1 LYIIVNFA
9 TEINIKYNIKPICIM
24 SDLAKFGQMAAQEV
38 GQRAIQSVVKNPQ
51 AAVATGI
58 AAAKT
63 IGGAIVIAAP
73 YVAAIAVGGAIGY
86 GVAWGL
92 DKIFGD

>member
-1 LYIIVNFA
+1 
-9 TEINIKYNIKPICIM
+9 M
-24 SDLAKFGQMAAQEV
+24 SDLAKFGQMAAQEA

-51 AAVATGI
+51 AAVAAGI
-58 AAAKT
+58 AATKT

-92 DKIFGD
+92 GKIFGD

>member
-1 LYIIVNFA
+1 
-9 TEINIKYNIKPICIM
+9 M

-51 AAVATGI
+51 TAVATGI

-63 IGGAIVIAAP
+63 VGGAIVIAAP

-92 DKIFGD
+92 NKIFGD

>member
-1 LYIIVNFA
+1 
-9 TEINIKYNIKPICIM
+9 M

-38 GQRAIQSVVKNPQ
+38 GQKAIQSVVKNSQ

-63 IGGAIVIAAP
+63 
-73 YVAAIAVGGAIGY
+73 VGGAIGY

>member
-1 LYIIVNFA
+1 
-9 TEINIKYNIKPICIM
+9 M

-51 AAVATGI
+51 AVVATGI

-63 IGGAIVIAAP
+63 VGGAIVIAAP